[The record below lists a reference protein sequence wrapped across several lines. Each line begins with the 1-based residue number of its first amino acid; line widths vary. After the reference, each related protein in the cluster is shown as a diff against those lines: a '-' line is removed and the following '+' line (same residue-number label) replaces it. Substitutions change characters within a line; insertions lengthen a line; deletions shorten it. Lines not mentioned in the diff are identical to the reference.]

1 MFRIYKNTLLK
12 NTIVFK
18 NIQNPDVNNLQK
30 VIYLNNIILYS
41 FDLFIF
47 KPKLLKENIFN
58 KWINNTKSPEEH
70 VNFLFNHYKKLEAR
84 NIIEAKIDALDH
96 KMDKN
101 GFTPND
107 LDEMRWLKNVRELI
121 IKRQS

>member
-1 MFRIYKNTLLK
+1 M
-12 NTIVFK
+12 
-18 NIQNPDVNNLQK
+18 
-30 VIYLNNIILYS
+30 
-41 FDLFIF
+41 
-47 KPKLLKENIFN
+47 
-58 KWINNTKSPEEH
+58 NTKSPEEH

-107 LDEMRWLKNVRELI
+107 LDEMAVGINTGLSMAKEEQLERLRAMQKRISDYNGLTKNDIVTKNGIQYFILLSKFI
-121 IKRQS
+121 GFYV